1 MALQFTPVTIIGV
14 MKNADNA
21 PPMLVPAKGR
31 YMMKDLSRLSKFHQ
45 VRKHPFVGSY
55 FSSN

>member
-1 MALQFTPVTIIGV
+1 MALQFTPVTIVGV

-45 VRKHPFVGSY
+45 VSKPPFVGS
-55 FSSN
+55 